1 MSTLTQNN
9 HNLTRWTLTSE
20 DIFRTLS
27 QLNESNTWPD
37 IPYAPDPYEDITGAD
52 DIIALIEEADAVHAL
67 EFFGITVEY
76 SYPTPNYNPHRTPPS
91 LAILSIPN
99 NFDPIVASRVVS
111 RYLDIVEYDTSPIPS
126 PTPTPETT
134 PQSLLDDPDFNQVIN
149 LQAHQY
155 NVHTYPHRGADD
167 GTFDYAGSYPL
178 TIFDFIHLTRTTR
191 TTPHTT

>member
-1 MSTLTQNN
+1 MSTLTQSN

-37 IPYAPDPYEDITGAD
+37 IPYAPDPYKDIESTD

-99 NFDPIVASRVVS
+99 NFDPIVASQVVS
-111 RYLDIVEYDTSPIPS
+111 TYLDLVDDIPTDPDNQPPS
-126 PTPTPETT
+126 P
-134 PQSLLDDPDFNQVIN
+134 VIIQ
-149 LQAHQY
+149 QAHSY
-155 NVHTYPHRGADD
+155 DIHTRPHRGADD
-167 GTFDYAGSYPL
+167 GTYDYAGSYPL
-178 TIFDFIHLTRTTR
+178 TIFDFIHLTRTT
-191 TTPHTT
+191 PHTT